1 MEKIFSDEIQ
11 DFKQNA
17 KNYINAISALAK
29 VLLDAIAKVENFGD
43 AFDRIMPGHRSFL
56 RINYYPKRNEA
67 HAYGS
72 DPGKDF
78 FIVDVHIF
86 TEVWL

>member
-1 MEKIFSDEIQ
+1 M
-11 DFKQNA
+11 
-17 KNYINAISALAK
+17 
-29 VLLDAIAKVENFGD
+29 LDAIAKVENFGD

-78 FIVDVHIF
+78 KKAILKFIVDVHI
-86 TEVWL
+86 